1 MRERFEMLSQAAGD
15 QREKLIRRKMAL
27 RILESWIGDL
37 DGIVRTR
44 RPREAFRHGD
54 RGRRIVCSA
63 RGVRRILNMLQPSG
77 VVRDAVK
84 IDVYPPY
91 RVVRV
96 GDELSAR
103 EVLTGGAHASDDDAV
118 VAEGVF
124 LDIAVV
130 GRINCA
136 PEDDLVAAPH
146 AAEVLPDQA
155 AVMHLLANMR
165 ANWRAAKSRRA
176 VGGRHARQLEIV

>member
-1 MRERFEMLSQAAGD
+1 
-15 QREKLIRRKMAL
+15 
-27 RILESWIGDL
+27 
-37 DGIVRTR
+37 
-44 RPREAFRHGD
+44 
-54 RGRRIVCSA
+54 
-63 RGVRRILNMLQPSG
+63 
-77 VVRDAVK
+77 K

-118 VAEGVF
+118 VAEGAF

-136 PEDDLVAAPH
+136 PEEDLFAAPH
-146 AAEVLPDQA
+146 AAEFLVHQPAVL
-155 AVMHLLANMR
+155 HLLARMR
-165 ANWRAAKSRRA
+165 ANWRADKTRGA
-176 VGGRHARQLEIV
+176 VGGRHARQVEIV